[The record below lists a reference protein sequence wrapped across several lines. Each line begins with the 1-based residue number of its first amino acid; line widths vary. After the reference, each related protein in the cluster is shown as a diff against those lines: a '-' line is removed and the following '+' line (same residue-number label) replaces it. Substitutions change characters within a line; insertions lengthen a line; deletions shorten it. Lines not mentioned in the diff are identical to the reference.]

1 MDSVYSGKLIK
12 SDITAEM
19 LRELSK
25 MGEGGG
31 WVPIYQYLLALS
43 EEEEKK

>member
-25 MGEGGG
+25 RGEGGG
-31 WVPIYQYLLALS
+31 LGPNIPIFVSS
-43 EEEEKK
+43 E